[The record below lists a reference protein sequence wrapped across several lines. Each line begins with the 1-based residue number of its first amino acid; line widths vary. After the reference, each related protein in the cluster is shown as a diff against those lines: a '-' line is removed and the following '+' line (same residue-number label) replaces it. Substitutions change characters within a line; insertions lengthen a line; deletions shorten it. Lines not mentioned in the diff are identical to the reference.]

1 MERAYITCMLIGFLL
16 LILSV
21 AGEFL
26 ENFASAFEFVL
37 HADADFDFAFLPI
50 SGVSICA
57 GLIAFGGLGLMLH
70 NPWIAGGLGYLAAVG
85 VQTVIR
91 KLKKVKNEAM
101 EREELYLC
109 DGTIINTVLPHGL
122 GTVEFDNIKGFSATF
137 ACRGVDREKK
147 LKQNTIVRLVEFDGE
162 VAVVKEKDEFADFGS
177 NS

>member
-16 LILSV
+16 LILSA

-26 ENFASAFEFVL
+26 ENLTGAFETVL
-37 HADADFDFAFLPI
+37 HADADFDFAFLPL

-57 GLIAFGGLGLMLH
+57 GLIAFGGLGLLIR
-70 NPWIAGGLGYLAAVG
+70 NPWLAAACGYLAAMA

-109 DGTIINTVLPHGL
+109 DGLIINTVLPGGL
-122 GTVEFDNIKGFSATF
+122 GSVEFDNIKGISTTF
-137 ACRGVDREKK
+137 VCRSVNKEEK
-147 LKQNTIVRLVEFDGE
+147 LKQNTIVKLVEFDGE
-162 VAVVKEKDEFADFGS
+162 IAVVKRKNEFADYDGS
-177 NS
+177 S